1 MVKRDVIIGCIL
13 FLSATVLSGCLARPE
28 SPQSSSPKN
37 NPINKN
43 SSARPSSRVSKN
55 VVEKYADII
64 GVDADDLGNADL
76 YQYIDDWMGIPH
88 QLGGQ
93 DRRGIDCSAFAN
105 QLVREVYGKELPRT
119 AEDMSKIVK
128 RKYENQL
135 REGDLV
141 FFKFGGRRFD
151 HVGIYLGNSR
161 FVHVS
166 TSKGVIISNL
176 KDPWYYKY
184 FLRAGS
190 VL

>member
-1 MVKRDVIIGCIL
+1 MIGRHFIVGCIL
-13 FLSATVLSGCLARPE
+13 LLSATILSSCLARPE
-28 SPQSSSPKN
+28 LARTPYPTNPPTHKTPSERSSV
-37 NPINKN
+37 
-43 SSARPSSRVSKN
+43 RGVKN
-55 VVEKYADII
+55 VSEKYADII
-64 GVDADDLGNADL
+64 GVDVSDIENIEL
-76 YQYIDDWMGIPH
+76 YRYIDEWMGIPH
-88 QLGGQ
+88 RLGGQ

-119 AEDMSKIVK
+119 ADDMSKIIK

-135 REGDLV
+135 KEGDLV

-184 FLRAGS
+184 FSRGGS
-190 VL
+190 IL

>member
-1 MVKRDVIIGCIL
+1 MIGRHFIVGCIL
-13 FLSATVLSGCLARPE
+13 LLSATILSSCLARPE
-28 SPQSSSPKN
+28 LARTPYPTNPPTHKTLSERSSV
-37 NPINKN
+37 
-43 SSARPSSRVSKN
+43 RGVKN
-55 VVEKYADII
+55 VSEKYADII
-64 GVDADDLGNADL
+64 VVDVSDIENIEL
-76 YQYIDDWMGIPH
+76 YRYIDEWMGIPH
-88 QLGGQ
+88 RLGGQ

-119 AEDMSKIVK
+119 ADDMSKIIK

-135 REGDLV
+135 KEGDLV

-184 FLRAGS
+184 FSRGGS
-190 VL
+190 IL

>member
-1 MVKRDVIIGCIL
+1 MTGRHFIVGCIL
-13 FLSATVLSGCLARPE
+13 FLSATILSSCLARPE
-28 SPQSSSPKN
+28 HARAPY
-37 NPINKN
+37 PINT
-43 SSARPSSRVSKN
+43 SVSKKSSDRKSIRSAKN
-55 VVEKYADII
+55 LSEKYADMI
-64 GVDADDLGNADL
+64 GVDVGDIHNIEL
-76 YQYIDDWMGIPH
+76 YQYIDQWMGIPH
-88 QLGGQ
+88 RLGGQ

-105 QLVREVYGKELPRT
+105 QLVREVYGKDLPRT

-135 REGDLV
+135 KEGDLV

-184 FLRAGS
+184 FSRAGS
-190 VL
+190 IL

>member
-1 MVKRDVIIGCIL
+1 MIGRHFIVGCVL
-13 FLSATVLSGCLARPE
+13 FLSATILSSCLARPE
-28 SPQSSSPKN
+28 R
-37 NPINKN
+37 
-43 SSARPSSRVSKN
+43 ARAPYPTNTSVSKKSSDRN
-55 VVEKYADII
+55 SIRSAKNLSEKYADMI
-64 GVDADDLGNADL
+64 GVDVGDIHNIEL
-76 YQYIDDWMGIPH
+76 YQYIDQWMGIPH
-88 QLGGQ
+88 RLGGQ

-105 QLVREVYGKELPRT
+105 QLVREVYRKDLPRT

-135 REGDLV
+135 KEGDLV

-184 FLRAGS
+184 FSRAGS
-190 VL
+190 IL